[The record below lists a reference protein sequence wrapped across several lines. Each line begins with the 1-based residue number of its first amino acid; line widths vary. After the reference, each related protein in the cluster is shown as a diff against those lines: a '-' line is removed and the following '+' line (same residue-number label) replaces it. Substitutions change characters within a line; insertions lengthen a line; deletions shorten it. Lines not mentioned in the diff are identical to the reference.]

1 MDWMAVLG
9 VAVKAKILVQAVQ
22 EIPHQ
27 LLHHKVA
34 MVALVVLLSG
44 AVAVAVA
51 VLLLLELLQQ
61 AHLVALEALVQR
73 HL

>member
-27 LLHHKVA
+27 LLHLKVA
-34 MVALVVLLSG
+34 MVVLVVLLL
-44 AVAVAVA
+44 AAEVVAVA

-61 AHLVALEALVQR
+61 ARLAVLAVLVQL